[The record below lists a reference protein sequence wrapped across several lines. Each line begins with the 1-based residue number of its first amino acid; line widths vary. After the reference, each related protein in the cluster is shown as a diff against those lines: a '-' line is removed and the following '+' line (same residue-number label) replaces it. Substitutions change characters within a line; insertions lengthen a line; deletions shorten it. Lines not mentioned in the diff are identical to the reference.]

1 MFAFYRL
8 YRQDLRETIHLSVP
22 IIIAQLGLVL
32 MGVVDTIMV
41 GRIGASALAAS
52 GVSSSVF
59 FLIAVVGT
67 GALSMVSP
75 LVAGSRSKKG
85 KIESPG
91 NLLKSAQ
98 IAGLIIGL
106 VTVLVLIVLAFNFHW
121 FRQEK
126 AVEELAAPFLL
137 ILSLSVFPMY
147 YFWAGKQ
154 FTDGMGDARISML
167 ITLVGLVVNIFLN
180 WLLIFGNLGFPA
192 IGLNGAAVGTLLAR
206 ILMAFL
212 THYSIH
218 HSDKFKEY
226 LEHTRIRT
234 RLVIKILRLG
244 IPSGMQYFF
253 EVAAFSGAAIIAGWI
268 SVASLA
274 AHQIA
279 INLASVT
286 YMVAAG
292 FSAAGAIR
300 VGNARGHHN
309 PAGVIKAGT
318 ASLVLSFLFMSFTAL
333 VFVFFRDVL
342 VALYIDDSEVASL
355 ASGLLVIAAFF
366 QLSDGVQVAGLGIL
380 RGIYDV
386 YIPTGITLF
395 AYWVLGIPLGYYL
408 SYNMSMGVDG
418 IWYGL
423 LIGLTFSALLL
434 VIRFYRVSNKA
445 MVDTHNQG

>member
-32 MGVVDTIMV
+32 MGVIDTIMV

-121 FRQEK
+121 FQQEK

-137 ILSLSVFPMY
+137 ILALSVFPMY

-154 FTDGMGDARISML
+154 FTDGMGDVRISML
-167 ITLVGLVVNIFLN
+167 ITLAGLVANIFLN
-180 WLLIFGNLGFPA
+180 WIFIFGNFGIPVM
-192 IGLNGAAVGTLLAR
+192 GLNGAGIGTLLAR
-206 ILMAFL
+206 IIMAVL
-212 THYSIH
+212 TYGVIH
-218 HSDKFKEY
+218 SSGRFQEF
-226 LEHTRIRT
+226 LEHTRVRKK
-234 RLVIKILRLG
+234 LVMKIFRLG

-253 EVAAFSGAAIIAGWI
+253 EVAAFSGAAILAGWI

-279 INLASVT
+279 INLASIT
-286 YMVAAG
+286 YMIAAG

-300 VGNARGHHN
+300 VGNARGTQN
-309 PAGVIKAGT
+309 SSAVVKAGT
-318 ASLVLSFLFMSFTAL
+318 AAIMLSFLYMSIMAL
-333 VFVFFRDVL
+333 IFICFRQFL
-342 VALYIDDSEVASL
+342 VAFYIDDVEVASI

-380 RGIYDV
+380 RGVYDV
-386 YIPTGITLF
+386 YIPTAITLF
-395 AYWVLGIPLGYYL
+395 AYWIVGIPLGYYL
-408 SYNMSMGVDG
+408 SESQTMGVAG

-423 LIGLTFSALLL
+423 LIGLTFSAILL
-434 VIRFYRVSNKA
+434 VLRFYWVTRVSN
-445 MVDTHNQG
+445 T

>member
-1 MFAFYRL
+1 VFAFYRL

-32 MGVVDTIMV
+32 MGVIDTIMV

-121 FRQEK
+121 FQQEK

-137 ILSLSVFPMY
+137 ILALSVFPMY

-154 FTDGMGDARISML
+154 FTDGMGDVRISML
-167 ITLVGLVVNIFLN
+167 ITLAGLVANIFLN
-180 WLLIFGNLGFPA
+180 WIFIFGNFGIPVM
-192 IGLNGAAVGTLLAR
+192 GLNGAGIGTLLAR
-206 ILMAFL
+206 IIMAVL
-212 THYSIH
+212 TYGVIH
-218 HSDKFKEY
+218 SSGRFQEF
-226 LEHTRIRT
+226 LEHTRVRKK
-234 RLVIKILRLG
+234 LVMKIFRLG

-253 EVAAFSGAAIIAGWI
+253 EVAAFSGAAILAGWI

-279 INLASVT
+279 INLASIT
-286 YMVAAG
+286 YMIAAG

-300 VGNARGHHN
+300 VGNARGTQN
-309 PAGVIKAGT
+309 SSAVVKAGT
-318 ASLVLSFLFMSFTAL
+318 AAIMLSFLYMSIMAL
-333 VFVFFRDVL
+333 IFICFRQFL
-342 VALYIDDSEVASL
+342 VAFYIDDVEVASI

-380 RGIYDV
+380 RGVYDV
-386 YIPTGITLF
+386 YIPTAITLF
-395 AYWVLGIPLGYYL
+395 AYWIVGIPLGYYL
-408 SYNMSMGVDG
+408 SESQTMGVAG

-423 LIGLTFSALLL
+423 LIGLTFSAILL
-434 VIRFYRVSNKA
+434 VLRFYWVTRVSN
-445 MVDTHNQG
+445 T

>member
-1 MFAFYRL
+1 VFVFYRL
-8 YRQDLRETIHLSVP
+8 LRQDLRETIHLSVP

-32 MGVVDTIMV
+32 MGVIDTIMV

-121 FRQEK
+121 FQQEK

-137 ILSLSVFPMY
+137 ILALSVFPMY

-154 FTDGMGDARISML
+154 FTDGMGDVRISML
-167 ITLVGLVVNIFLN
+167 ITLAGLVANIFLN
-180 WLLIFGNLGFPA
+180 WIFIFGNFGIPA
-192 IGLNGAAVGTLLAR
+192 MGLNGAGIGTLLAR
-206 ILMAFL
+206 IIMAVL
-212 THYSIH
+212 TYGVIH
-218 HSDKFKEY
+218 SSGRFQEF
-226 LEHTRIRT
+226 LEHTRVRKK
-234 RLVIKILRLG
+234 LVMKIFRLG

-253 EVAAFSGAAIIAGWI
+253 EVAAFSGAAILAGWI

-279 INLASVT
+279 INLASIT
-286 YMVAAG
+286 YMIAAG

-300 VGNARGHHN
+300 VGNARGTQN
-309 PAGVIKAGT
+309 SSAVVKAGT
-318 ASLVLSFLFMSFTAL
+318 AAIMLSFLYMSIMAL
-333 VFVFFRDVL
+333 IFISFRQFL
-342 VALYIDDSEVASL
+342 VAFYIDDVEVASI

-380 RGIYDV
+380 RGVYDV
-386 YIPTGITLF
+386 YFPTAITLF
-395 AYWVLGIPLGYYL
+395 AYWIVGIPLGYYL
-408 SYNMSMGVDG
+408 SDSQAMGVEG

-423 LIGLTFSALLL
+423 LIGLTFSAILL
-434 VIRFYRVSNKA
+434 VLRFYWVTRVSNK
-445 MVDTHNQG
+445 